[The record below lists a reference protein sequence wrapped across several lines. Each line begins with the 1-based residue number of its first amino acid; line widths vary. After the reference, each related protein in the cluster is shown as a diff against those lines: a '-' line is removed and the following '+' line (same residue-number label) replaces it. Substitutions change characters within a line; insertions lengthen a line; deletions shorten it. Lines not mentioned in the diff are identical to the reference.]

1 VQEKLEDPE
10 MSPSRFGGSMR
21 RRTQHLQKGV
31 FRCAGS
37 MIWSETILL
46 ERPWVVVK
54 VAATWNSMS
63 AGRWESDMVVP
74 A

>member
-1 VQEKLEDPE
+1 
-10 MSPSRFGGSMR
+10 MR

-31 FRCAGS
+31 FGCAGS

-74 A
+74 V